1 MKSGTSKDFRRTF
14 IGIKTIQTEPLVNYG
29 KFPMTTWT
37 SILSLSANLPKI
49 NSLSPHIAPINA
61 VKPVSVLN
69 LEASSPNDSK
79 LSINY
84 LK

>member
-37 SILSLSANLPKI
+37 SILSPLVNLPKI
-49 NSLSPHIAPINA
+49 NSPSPHIAPINA